1 MKKDRAKAPGPRRPT
16 ILDVAQLAGVA
27 AMTVSRAIRTP
38 ELVSEVTRARVE
50 EAIRKLDYIP
60 NRMAGSLSSQKNQMV
75 AVVVPSIN
83 HSIFAEALDIMS
95 DLFESNGYQVLIG
108 NSGWLLDKESDLVKT
123 ALSRGAEG
131 IVLTGYTHSP
141 ETVAMI
147 QEAVSPQLRCGILVP
162 IL

>member
-1 MKKDRAKAPGPRRPT
+1 MKKNRANNPRSKRST

-38 ELVSEVTRARVE
+38 ELVSTATLSRVE
-50 EAIRKLDYIP
+50 DAIRKLDYIP

-83 HSIFAEALDIMS
+83 LSMFAEALDIMS
-95 DLFESNGYQVLIG
+95 DIFESNGYQVLIG
-108 NSGWLLDKESDLVKT
+108 NSGWLVEKETDLVKT
-123 ALSRGAEG
+123 AISRGAEG

-141 ETVAMI
+141 ETISMM
-147 QEAVSPQLRCGILVP
+147 
-162 IL
+162 

>member
-1 MKKDRAKAPGPRRPT
+1 MARALPPFFSISLAT
-16 ILDVAQLAGVA
+16 I
-27 AMTVSRAIRTP
+27 
-38 ELVSEVTRARVE
+38 RARVE
-50 EAIRKLDYIP
+50 DAIRKLDYIP

-108 NSGWLLDKESDLVKT
+108 NSGWSLDKESDLVKT

-131 IVLTGYTHSP
+131 IVLTGYRSSSCNIRP
-141 ETVAMI
+141 DLNQNNANDK
-147 QEAVSPQLRCGILVP
+147 QAGQCFLGKNQPQ
-162 IL
+162 